1 MKEQSNLWPTNE
13 PAAVPTPVGLP
24 TRALTLWQP
33 WAWLVANS
41 HKDIENR
48 PSGFSFKS
56 FRGEFWIHAGLQ
68 HATDLRARELCAR
81 MGITIPLLTGPDHFG
96 AIIGRAT
103 ITAIIPPC
111 ADSGMQCPHP
121 WHFPAQW
128 GFRVVD
134 ARPVKPV
141 RCRGFQGFW
150 GVPAQVLAELAA
162 NETGNG

>member
-1 MKEQSNLWPTNE
+1 MTQQSTLWPGTE
-13 PAAVPTPVGLP
+13 PAPTHTPAGLP

-33 WAWLVANS
+33 WAWLVANG

-48 PSGFSFKS
+48 PTGFSFKS

-68 HATDLRARELCAR
+68 HDTNSAARAMCWT
-81 MGITIPLLTGPDHFG
+81 MGITIPTLTGPDNFG

-103 ITAIIPPC
+103 ITGIIPPC
-111 ADSGMQCPHP
+111 GENCAHP

-128 GFRVVD
+128 GFMVAD

-150 GVPAQVLAELAA
+150 GVPAEVLAELANEAA
-162 NETGNG
+162 NG